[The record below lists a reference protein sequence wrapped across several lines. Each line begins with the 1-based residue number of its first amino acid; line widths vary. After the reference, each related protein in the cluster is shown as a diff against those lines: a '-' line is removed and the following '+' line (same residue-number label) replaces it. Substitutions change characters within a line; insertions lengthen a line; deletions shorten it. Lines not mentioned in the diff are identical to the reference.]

1 MRFVLTI
8 IAFLLLSISGIAQSN
23 VLENK
28 EYSIVVN
35 ESCKSFQD
43 GGCLVST
50 YNVLK
55 FEKDSVA
62 VNYFTNADCDPIER
76 SSYYNSPGSLGK
88 YSYQIHKKK
97 DSTNY
102 IVRINGYRF
111 GSLEVFPDHL
121 IVINPDHTT
130 NAEYIFNLMQ

>member
-1 MRFVLTI
+1 MRILLTI
-8 IAFLLLSISGIAQSN
+8 IAFLLLSVSGIAQSN
-23 VLENK
+23 VLANK
-28 EYSIVVN
+28 EYSVVVS

-76 SSYYNSPGSLGK
+76 SSYCNSPSLLGK
-88 YSYQIHKKK
+88 YSYQIHRKK
-97 DSTNY
+97 DSPNY
-102 IVRINGYRF
+102 IVRINGYQF